1 MSATPTPC
9 PRTPESTKTGTV
21 TAASLEPRRWW
32 TFAGPRS
39 AALLGILSTLVVLA
53 VEVYVAIG
61 IAIPALIPTPA
72 ALWAYPAAIVGVVFV
87 LAGATYLA
95 LRTSAHR
102 LSNTRPGNAAQ
113 DNALHSVSARIVSGM
128 TGAALFGYLAANVA
142 TIGADLATLGQIGS
156 TDGLPIAALSIAGVT
171 IQVVSAGLIAC
182 SISSLAAAISI
193 AVSFAAT
200 PRHHRLLSADQVA
213 S

>member
-32 TFAGPRS
+32 TFASPRS
-39 AALLGILSTLVVLA
+39 VALLGILSTL

-102 LSNTRPGNAAQ
+102 LSNARPGNAAQ
-113 DNALHSVSARIVSGM
+113 DIALRSVSARIVSGM
-128 TGAALFGYLAANVA
+128 TGAALFGYLAAIVA

-200 PRHHRLLSADQVA
+200 PRHRLLSADQVA